1 MASPETPPETRA
13 RGPPRRPGS
22 RFAGLVARP
31 LQALALPR
39 ALFGATPPRQRVFRA
54 RRVAPSL
61 FPFDG
66 TPVAVPSSGDL
77 QRSQFGLERS
87 HLLRDGRDDPRRG
100 VGAKRHGRHRRR
112 SERRQR
118 HAPDGSDGS
127 GAVRRRRIGGRARGG
142 AAREGGGEARLWGE
156 ARRCAAKGKGS
167 PRGIDRCSVRRVR
180 RIRVR
185 RIRVRRDAKAAARS
199 VDRTERVETTP
210 RRERRV
216 MARDGAP
223 SYRRVRVST
232 VSACSIDRG
241 RVDRVLF
248 EEASSRSVGVASPL
262 GGERDGGARSERSC
276 SCSASA
282 SSVRVGDRPGDVPER
297 VPEHAVLVPGAFPSR
312 GFPSRADDDDA
323 RTVLRSGTGA
333 ALGAISR
340 VVSSRSYDQPPGGSH
355 PLEDHARGSRTP
367 PRGAAASPPW

>member
-1 MASPETPPETRA
+1 MYLCREGGYQYHTSMVRARLQSERVRDDTPKQARDSSRRREVARRSVGTKRGPPVLEKDAKRARDADITSHASSQVRPRREMAPRPMASPETPPETRA

-39 ALFGATPPRQRVFRA
+39 ALFGATPPRQRLFRA

-156 ARRCAAKGKGS
+156 ARRRAAKGKGS
-167 PRGIDRCSVRRVR
+167 PRGIDRCSVRRVG
-180 RIRVR
+180 RIRV
-185 RIRVRRDAKAAARS
+185 
-199 VDRTERVETTP
+199 
-210 RRERRV
+210 
-216 MARDGAP
+216 
-223 SYRRVRVST
+223 
-232 VSACSIDRG
+232 
-241 RVDRVLF
+241 
-248 EEASSRSVGVASPL
+248 
-262 GGERDGGARSERSC
+262 
-276 SCSASA
+276 
-282 SSVRVGDRPGDVPER
+282 
-297 VPEHAVLVPGAFPSR
+297 
-312 GFPSRADDDDA
+312 
-323 RTVLRSGTGA
+323 
-333 ALGAISR
+333 
-340 VVSSRSYDQPPGGSH
+340 
-355 PLEDHARGSRTP
+355 
-367 PRGAAASPPW
+367 